1 MSILRQTAA
10 VLATALVFI
19 GQAAAV
25 EHSAYGQ
32 LLSKYVNDD
41 GVDYPAWHRQ
51 QSDRQ
56 ALADVLAD
64 YGRIRSS
71 ELPANERKALLI
83 NLYNAAMIQAVLEH
97 YPIDSVTE
105 IGLIPHSV
113 FKKRWIDFDGA
124 KVSLDDIEKGTL
136 LKDYPDARVHFAV
149 NCASVSCPPLRA
161 EPFVGSRLDAQ
172 LDEQTRRFAASPF
185 AAEVDDRRRR
195 TAFSKLF
202 KWYKDD
208 FGVEDPAEY
217 LNRYRSTPLPTGYTV
232 DWQPYDWALNQ
243 SRN

>member
-1 MSILRQTAA
+1 MNILRQSAA
-10 VLATALVFI
+10 ILAVALVFV

-25 EHSAYGQ
+25 DHSAYGQ
-32 LLSKYVNDD
+32 LLGKYVTDD
-41 GVDYPAWHRQ
+41 GVDYRAWHRQ
-51 QSDRQ
+51 QADQ
-56 ALADVLAD
+56 LALADVLAD
-64 YGRIRSS
+64 YGQIRSS
-71 ELPANERKALLI
+71 DLAADERKALLI

-149 NCASVSCPPLRA
+149 NCASVSCPPLRT

-172 LDEQTRRFAASPF
+172 LDEQTRQFAASPV
-185 AAEVDDRRRR
+185 AAKVDDRGRR

-202 KWYKDD
+202 KWYKGD
-208 FGVEDPAEY
+208 FDVDDPAEY
-217 LNRYRSTPLPTGYTV
+217 LNRYRSTPLPTGYKV
-232 DWQPYDWALNQ
+232 DWQPYDWSLNQ
-243 SRN
+243 SSN